1 MLTIPDTFTANI
13 TIFLAALVILLI
25 SAERAVRSV
34 LKILHHYGFSATFG
48 GLTIFSIST
57 SFPEIFSHIVA
68 SIGILG
74 GTLDTNIASATVL
87 GANIGSDVIQQ
98 TLILGIVVMLMGGMI
113 FEKSFLMTA
122 YIPMILASL
131 LTLILGW
138 DGTFSRL
145 DGLILLLTF
154 IAYMVFLYKR
164 EETNEKV
171 KKIKTKIGKQVVIML
186 LSFLGLIVGANF
198 LLQSSEKIVMI
209 TGLGASLIGV
219 VSIGVV
225 SAAPEFFTA
234 IYGVRHKAVGISLG
248 TLIGSNI
255 TNPLFGIG
263 IGALISKY
271 IVPKALVIWD
281 LPMAVVT
288 ASLLLIYLFL
298 RKGKLGRPGAV
309 YLILL
314 YIAYLAIRISFFTHD

>member
-171 KKIKTKIGKQVVIML
+171 KKIKTKIGKQVVIMF
-186 LSFLGLIVGANF
+186 LSFIGLIVGANF

-314 YIAYLAIRISFFTHD
+314 YIAYLAIRITFFAHD

>member
-171 KKIKTKIGKQVVIML
+171 KKIKTKIGKQVVIMS
-186 LSFLGLIVGANF
+186 LSFIGLIVGANF

>member
-1 MLTIPDTFTANI
+1 MLTIPDTLTANI

-171 KKIKTKIGKQVVIML
+171 KKIKTKIGKQVVIMS
-186 LSFLGLIVGANF
+186 LSFIGLIVGANF

-314 YIAYLAIRISFFTHD
+314 YIAYLAIRISFFAHD